1 VGRKQTKKDFAD
13 QKMIIIDYCVDEGFY
28 YLKVYISSLI
38 CLFVNWFETV
48 RFEHLLSFFYC
59 LILDVIFETLA

>member
-38 CLFVNWFETV
+38 CLLVNWFETV

-59 LILDVIFETLA
+59 LILDVIF

>member
-1 VGRKQTKKDFAD
+1 
-13 QKMIIIDYCVDEGFY
+13 MIIIDYCVYEGFY

>member
-1 VGRKQTKKDFAD
+1 MGRKQTKKDFAD

-38 CLFVNWFETV
+38 CLLVNWFETV

-59 LILDVIFETLA
+59 LILDVIF